1 MPSAYIETS
10 VPSYCVARP
19 SENLIQVS
27 KQTSTRRRWE
37 RGCSGLELFT
47 SVETLEE
54 ASRGDSEMAGARLR
68 LLHGIRLLEITE
80 DVSTLAA
87 SLVELEPFL
96 VMLPRTPSTSPLPRF
111 TVWTTLS
118 LGISN
123 TSRTRS
129 SGKESARTLL
139 KAAFGN
145 GRSEIRWSL
154 LLQQKFHSP
163 RQLDPARI
171 FP

>member
-1 MPSAYIETS
+1 MPSAHIETS
-10 VPSYCVARP
+10 VPSYCVTRP

-87 SLVELEPFL
+87 SLVEIGTVPRHVASDALHIALAAVHRMDYL
-96 VMLPRTPSTSPLPRF
+96 VTWNFKHM
-111 TVWTTLS
+111 
-118 LGISN
+118 
-123 TSRTRS
+123 RTRS